1 MFIKYDN
8 NTYINNVKKDV
19 REVGVPRGFEK
30 YFIGIHFT
38 QAQFDCALRLARSAN
53 DAFNNGILGKD
64 KDFVT
69 NSNRL
74 LDELENYVSEVDPV
88 GYFGC
93 EVDAVPDFDDT
104 TWGR

>member
-1 MFIKYDN
+1 MIIQYDN
-8 NTYINNVKKDV
+8 NTYINDVKKDV

-38 QAQFDCALRLARSAN
+38 TEQFKHALRLAQGAN
-53 DAFNNGILGKD
+53 DTFNNGILSKD
-64 KDFVT
+64 KDFVV

-74 LDELENYVSEVDPV
+74 LSELENYVSEVDPV
-88 GYFGC
+88 GYLGY

-104 TWGR
+104 TWGC

>member
-1 MFIKYDN
+1 MIIKYDN
-8 NTYINNVKKDV
+8 NIYIDGVKKDV

-38 QAQFDCALRLARSAN
+38 SEQFKHALRLAQSAN
-53 DAFNNGILGKD
+53 DTFNGGILSKD

-74 LDELENYVSEVDPV
+74 LSELENYVSAVDPV
-88 GYFGC
+88 GYLGC
-93 EVDAVPDFDDT
+93 EVDDVPDFDDT
-104 TWGR
+104 VWGV